1 MSGEITGSVPLYG
14 RFEDTAGE
22 VGNERIPGIEI
33 VGTIVVE
40 VELSETGVGQC
51 LRLVSKEVVR
61 DVRVGGKHEDP

>member
-14 RFEDTAGE
+14 RFKDTASE
-22 VGNERIPGIEI
+22 VSNKRISSIEV
-33 VGTIVVE
+33 VGTIEVE
-40 VELSETGVGQC
+40 VELPETGVGHC